1 MREDYEQKTD
11 GAEDCISELALR
23 SLRKRRVAPNSSMTA
38 GMSAISDLSN
48 VALIVGTAARLLGKR
63 CRATMRNEPAL
74 QKPSAVS
81 CNGSALTPG
90 HRSLLSRPHNKRRTW
105 TRQPVVGRSEPRP
118 A

>member
-48 VALIVGTAARLLGKR
+48 LALIVVGTAARLLGKR
-63 CRATMRNEPAL
+63 CRATKRNEPAL
-74 QKPSAVS
+74 QNLPPYRATV
-81 CNGSALTPG
+81 
-90 HRSLLSRPHNKRRTW
+90 
-105 TRQPVVGRSEPRP
+105 QP
-118 A
+118 